1 MVISNYEP
9 WTNELI
15 THWSSGKWESL
26 LLFSAGKHTCIAI
39 MNHSNITL
47 TPFGKENIFEYFD
60 KNNKLLFN
68 RRLMTRGFGFQSCQQ
83 KNYKLFTFFYILW
96 SFKVKIKNKKINRS
110 HRQQLAL
117 CLPIMYLKMYFIFI
131 QLLIWPKLVSTQA
144 AQAHGAFSAYI
155 SVTCSVNITH
165 HIGC

>member
-1 MVISNYEP
+1 
-9 WTNELI
+9 
-15 THWSSGKWESL
+15 
-26 LLFSAGKHTCIAI
+26 

-96 SFKVKIKNKKINRS
+96 SFKVKNKKQKN
-110 HRQQLAL
+110 
-117 CLPIMYLKMYFIFI
+117 
-131 QLLIWPKLVSTQA
+131 
-144 AQAHGAFSAYI
+144 
-155 SVTCSVNITH
+155 
-165 HIGC
+165 